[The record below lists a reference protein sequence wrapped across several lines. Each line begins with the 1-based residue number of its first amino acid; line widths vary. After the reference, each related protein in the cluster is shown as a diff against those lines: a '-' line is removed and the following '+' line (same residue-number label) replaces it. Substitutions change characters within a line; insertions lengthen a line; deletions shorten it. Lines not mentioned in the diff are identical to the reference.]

1 MPDIDGQLYTSFL
14 TNNDPKALEALFN
27 KYRDGLILF
36 IYGFVQNIDEAEEL
50 MMDTFAVLVSGTARY
65 KEKANA
71 SFKTWLYAIAKNTAL
86 KAARKT
92 SREVAL
98 TDDEAAEE
106 SLEDAVISDERR
118 RTVRRALGRVSKDY
132 REALYLVYI
141 EQMPNGDAAKV
152 MKKSKRQIENLLY
165 RAKSALRRELEK
177 EGFTYEDL

>member
-1 MPDIDGQLYTSFL
+1 MSGEENYRLYLDGDDEGLVSII
-14 TNNDPKALEALFN
+14 KE
-27 KYRDGLILF
+27 YRDPLTLYLAGVAGSFSL
-36 IYGFVQNIDEAEEL
+36 AEEFAEE
-50 MMDTFAVLVSGTARY
+50 TFFILAAKRPRFNGKS
-65 KEKANA
+65 

-86 KAARKT
+86 KAAWKT

-132 REALYLVYI
+132 CEALYLVYI